1 MENNLTLLH
10 QKIDTLSEQVAYLTT
25 QANSQQR
32 RQQEL
37 DDLKSDMFPIVNHM
51 IKLSI
56 DELAEIGDEF
66 QIEDLLYML
75 KRMMRNTSLILA
87 MFNRLEAIMGVAD
100 EAELLGKQVFNFTVE
115 ELNRLERQGYFG
127 FAREG
132 WGILQRIVTEF
143 SEGDVQALGDNIV
156 TILTTIR
163 NMTQPEIM
171 ALANNAIGAI
181 QEDIPETTKVSIWT
195 IVREL
200 GDPKVRRGMVRMMN
214 LLKALDDQSESN
226 KQ

>member
-66 QIEDLLYML
+66 QIEDLLYMF

-87 MFNRLEAIMGVAD
+87 MFDRLEAIMGVAD

-132 WGILQRIVTEF
+132 WVILQRIVTEF

>member
-87 MFNRLEAIMGVAD
+87 MFDRLEAIMGVAD

>member
-66 QIEDLLYML
+66 QIEDLLYMF

-87 MFNRLEAIMGVAD
+87 MFDRLEAIMGVAD